1 MVKGQGGGLRGEKMK
16 ALMIYEMGREIRGV
30 EGDRRR

>member
-1 MVKGQGGGLRGEKMK
+1 MK

-30 EGDRRR
+30 GVGGWVRAGEGNLNDLNKA